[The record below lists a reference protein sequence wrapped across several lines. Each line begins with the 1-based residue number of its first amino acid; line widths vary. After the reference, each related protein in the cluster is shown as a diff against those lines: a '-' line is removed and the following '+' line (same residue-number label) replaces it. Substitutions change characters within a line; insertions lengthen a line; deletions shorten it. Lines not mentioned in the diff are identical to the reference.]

1 MKKREAARKM
11 VQKAEKSE
19 KQIWNEKYKKLRNVV
34 NARIKKENYDHN
46 NNKID
51 NAKNE
56 NEVWKI
62 TNDIINPTKEKVCV
76 LHC

>member
-34 NARIKKENYDHN
+34 IAKIK
-46 NNKID
+46 
-51 NAKNE
+51 
-56 NEVWKI
+56 
-62 TNDIINPTKEKVCV
+62 TINTGYT
-76 LHC
+76 